1 MKIPNVTIQQLL
13 EAGVHLGHKT
23 LRWNPKMKKYIFGKR
38 DSIHIIDLTQTLELT
53 KVALQKVYETISN
66 NGKILFV
73 STKKQASEA
82 IAEVAKETDQYF
94 VNYRW
99 LGGMLTNWGT
109 ISNSIKKLKKLEID
123 LVAENRGFT
132 KKELLKM
139 SVKKDKLQRS
149 LGGIAEMKK
158 VPDLVFII
166 DTNYESLAI
175 QESVKLGIPIIA
187 ILDSNSNPD
196 GIDFPIPGNDDA
208 RRAIDLY
215 CNLIKE
221 TINAAKKSTPKEDKK
236 VDLKN
241 DEKSSKTIQELDREK
256 LENKFSKDSKET
268 LKLMSDIEKV
278 KKLRELTGAG
288 FKDCNLAIKE
298 SDGDIDKAIEILRVK
313 GISKASKKMS
323 RDAKE
328 GVIAVT
334 ENDKQI
340 SLIEVNCETDFVA
353 KNDDFVNFV
362 KELSDLNNN
371 VNSNVDELKKS
382 KMSNGQTVDENL
394 VALIAKIGEKITIG
408 KTKTLSNEG
417 TVKSKYL
424 HTIVKDNLAKLAVA
438 VSLETSDNSDVVK
451 NFGKQLSMH
460 IAASSPLALDQD
472 SIDQSIIDKEQELV
486 TEELKN
492 SGKPDEIAKKISLG
506 KMSKFKEENALLSQA
521 WVMEP
526 KKKVQ
531 DIIKELSI
539 PDLKI
544 KEFVRFKIGE

>member
-1 MKIPNVTIQQLL
+1 
-13 EAGVHLGHKT
+13 
-23 LRWNPKMKKYIFGKR
+23 
-38 DSIHIIDLTQTLELT
+38 
-53 KVALQKVYETISN
+53 
-66 NGKILFV
+66 
-73 STKKQASEA
+73 
-82 IAEVAKETDQYF
+82 
-94 VNYRW
+94 
-99 LGGMLTNWGT
+99 
-109 ISNSIKKLKKLEID
+109 
-123 LVAENRGFT
+123 
-132 KKELLKM
+132 
-139 SVKKDKLQRS
+139 
-149 LGGIAEMKK
+149 
-158 VPDLVFII
+158 
-166 DTNYESLAI
+166 
-175 QESVKLGIPIIA
+175 
-187 ILDSNSNPD
+187 
-196 GIDFPIPGNDDA
+196 
-208 RRAIDLY
+208 
-215 CNLIKE
+215 
-221 TINAAKKSTPKEDKK
+221 
-236 VDLKN
+236 
-241 DEKSSKTIQELDREK
+241 
-256 LENKFSKDSKET
+256 
-268 LKLMSDIEKV
+268 MSDIEKV

-298 SDGDIDKAIEILRVK
+298 SDGNIDKAIEILRVK

-460 IAASSPLALDQD
+460 IAASSPLALDQNT
-472 SIDQSIIDKEQELV
+472 IDQSIIDKEQELV
-486 TEELKN
+486 AEELKN

-506 KMSKFKEENALLSQA
+506 KMSKFKEENALLTQA

-531 DIIKELSI
+531 DILKELSI

-544 KEFVRFKIGE
+544 REFVRFKIGE